1 MFKTLT
7 EGFRK
12 ARQRLTGVAEL
23 TEADI
28 EQALRDVRLSL
39 LEADVELNVTKRFLA
54 RVKEKLLGQV
64 VKLRAE
70 SQGKKATVT
79 PDQLFVKACQ
89 DELIAMMSSPD
100 NASLVEAPKGTPTIV
115 MMVGLQGQGK
125 TTTSAKLA
133 KLLTDEGKKVLLVA
147 ADLQRPAA
155 IEQLNVLGQKVNVP
169 VFSVPGST
177 PVEVCKRAL
186 AVAKVQKKDVVI
198 FDTAGRLAIDMV
210 LMDELRSIKSESKPH
225 NILLVVNAA
234 IGQNAL
240 ATAQA
245 FHDTLG
251 LTGVALTMLD
261 GDARGGAALSI
272 REVTG
277 VPIRYAGVGEALDK
291 LEAFRPDGMA
301 SRILGMGDI
310 VSVVNDF
317 KKVVDEKKAE
327 EDAMR
332 MLGGQFTLDDFVAQ
346 IETIQKMGPLQDL
359 FDRMPFFS
367 GMLPPDAKVDD
378 RELDK
383 AKVIVASMTKQERRD
398 ADLFKTQPGRV
409 QRVSKGSGY
418 QPEAVAE
425 LVAKFVMMR
434 DMMGNIGQQASFLQK
449 MPGAKQLAMARKL
462 KDMVKV
468 QGEDQAIAQ
477 IAQEMLESAVAGG
490 GRGGFP
496 GMPGGFPGMPG
507 GFPGMPGGMG
517 DPNELMRALMGGG
530 DPSMM
535 GGAGAPRASRPAVMG
550 KPKDK
555 RKQERDARRKNRK
568 K

>member
-12 ARQRLTGVAEL
+12 ARQKLTGVAEL

-28 EQALRDVRLSL
+28 EAALRDVRLSL
-39 LEADVELNVTKRFLA
+39 LEADVELNVTRRFLG
-54 RVKEKLLGQV
+54 RVKEKMLGQV

-70 SQGKKATVT
+70 AQGKKATIT

-89 DELIAMMSSPD
+89 DELVAMMSSPD
-100 NASLVEAPKGTPTIV
+100 GAQLTEAPKGTPTVV

-133 KLLTDEGKKVLLVA
+133 KLLTEEGKKVLLVA

-155 IEQLNVLGQKVNVP
+155 VEQLNVLGQKVNVP
-169 VFSVPGST
+169 VFSAPNST
-177 PVEVCKRAL
+177 PVEVCRRAL
-186 AVAKVQKKDVVI
+186 AMAKVQKKDVVI
-198 FDTAGRLAIDMV
+198 FDTAGRLAIDTV
-210 LMDELRSIKSESKPH
+210 LMDELRSIKSETKPH

-240 ATAQA
+240 ATATA

-261 GDARGGAALSI
+261 GDARGGAALAI

-277 VPIRYAGVGEALDK
+277 IPIRYAGVGESLDK

-317 KKVVDEKKAE
+317 KKVIDEKRAE

-332 MLGGQFTLDDFVAQ
+332 MLEGQFTLDDFVAQ

-383 AKVIVASMTKQERRD
+383 AKVIVSSMTRGERRD
-398 ADLFKTQPGRV
+398 AELFKREPGRV
-409 QRVSKGSGY
+409 QRVAKGSGY
-418 QPEAVAE
+418 APEAVAE

-449 MPGAKQLAMARKL
+449 LPGAKQLAMARKL

-490 GRGGFP
+490 GGR
-496 GMPGGFPGMPG
+496 GGFPGMPG

-517 DPNELMRALMGGG
+517 GFPGMGDPNALMQALMGGG
-530 DPSMM
+530 MP
-535 GGAGAPRASRPAVMG
+535 GGPGQEPPKARPAGIG

>member
-1 MFKTLT
+1 M
-7 EGFRK
+7 
-12 ARQRLTGVAEL
+12 
-23 TEADI
+23 
-28 EQALRDVRLSL
+28 
-39 LEADVELNVTKRFLA
+39 
-54 RVKEKLLGQV
+54 
-64 VKLRAE
+64 
-70 SQGKKATVT
+70 
-79 PDQLFVKACQ
+79 
-89 DELIAMMSSPD
+89 
-100 NASLVEAPKGTPTIV
+100 
-115 MMVGLQGQGK
+115 
-125 TTTSAKLA
+125 
-133 KLLTDEGKKVLLVA
+133 
-147 ADLQRPAA
+147 
-155 IEQLNVLGQKVNVP
+155 
-169 VFSVPGST
+169 
-177 PVEVCKRAL
+177 EVCRRAL
-186 AVAKVQKKDVVI
+186 ALAKVQKKDVVI
-198 FDTAGRLAIDMV
+198 FDTAGRLAIDTV
-210 LMDELRSIKSESKPH
+210 LMDELRAIKSETKPQ

-240 ATAQA
+240 ATATA

-261 GDARGGAALSI
+261 GDARGGAALAI

-277 VPIRYAGVGEALDK
+277 IPIRYAGVGESLDK
-291 LEAFRPDGMA
+291 LEAFRPEGMA

-317 KKVVDEKKAE
+317 KKVVDEKRAE

-367 GMLPPDAKVDD
+367 GMLPPDTKVDD

-383 AKVIVASMTKQERRD
+383 AKVIVSSMTKGERRD
-398 ADLFKTQPGRV
+398 AELFKREPNRV
-409 QRVSKGSGY
+409 QRVAKGSGY
-418 QPEAVAE
+418 APEAVAE

-449 MPGAKQLAMARKL
+449 LPGAKQLAMARKL

-490 GRGGFP
+490 GGGRGGFP
-496 GMPGGFPGMPG
+496 GMPGGMG
-507 GFPGMPGGMG
+507 GFPGMPGGMGGFPGMG

-530 DPSMM
+530 MP
-535 GGAGAPRASRPAVMG
+535 GAPPAGAPRPRPTGLGV
-550 KPKDK
+550 PKDK